1 MSGFTLINVGAAA
14 NDGNGDSLRV
24 SQQAVN
30 SNYTSTPRALGAVAD
45 LANEAAASGYARIV
59 QDSER
64 GGIFKAV
71 NGGTVDNGIIFAS
84 ATVGWTWQRVLGE
97 SINIDWWPVAADG
110 DTYKTDDSPYFNL
123 AFAAMVVNGIKRLD
137 LGFSKNYIIDGITI
151 TSDTL
156 IDISMNGSTLTQKI
170 SGGIPTNH
178 GLIFRGCTNVWLQSG
193 YLSQQ
198 ITDQAA
204 LSRSWTTGVDDYSCV
219 KALGGDQLTFFNV
232 NFKDSYKA
240 GISFD
245 STNATYG
252 EATDCKVLSCR
263 FNNVYMGVEGVG
275 KWAPND
281 LDPWILSK
289 RVKEISITS
298 SSFYDAYTEAI
309 DINQPSENVIISNN
323 LFSGVYTQGSFSYAE
338 NIDVSFCDKIN
349 ISSNIFN
356 CKNKADTAI
365 SLKEGVRNATI
376 SNNVIDSLRSAPNG
390 LTWATSTA
398 YTASQVVNDGV
409 DAYLVQ
415 GNYTSGASVQADV
428 LNGDL
433 VELVIGAAFLL
444 SSVQTL
450 SITGNVVEGC
460 RNGVIWDS
468 NGPGDGVIVNNYDNI
483 ISSNVFKNVR
493 KHGFWQIGKSRNE
506 AVINDYRPLKGLK
519 IIGNNLTCRPLNGTA
534 DGGTTTTLILEEP
547 QGSTG
552 QLMFPRYDDYL
563 NGCTIKILSGT
574 NSGAER
580 VISDYSVNTVTGAA
594 TVTVSQAYSSAIDN
608 TSEYQILFGQGYG
621 VRLLDLEDCEIQD
634 NRFAFFE
641 IGGHLLGQTEQA
653 DFADVTFSGN
663 RAIRCRTSGF
673 ALDTGTRIDSN
684 NNTSLFCGT
693 SSIGNVRPLYS
704 APTVAG
710 TGYSVAYNIPTTT
723 DGSGSGLTVDVVSVS
738 SGVVLLFKVRYMGRG
753 YASGDIITIG
763 AGNSDATY
771 TLTDDD
777 VGSFGFVASNI
788 SYSQVISNAYRYNE
802 IVGAYFRTVTQ
813 TQIKHNNA
821 RGGDGGSSTQQV
833 GFKSDSDCGNL
844 DVAENYS
851 RAHTV
856 SDFDWDGTSITDS
869 YTIAS
874 GVITIDSDN
883 NIVYAKLD
891 TEGAAATDDL
901 DTINGG
907 FRGQILVLSST
918 DSGRDIVLKDATGNM
933 RLTGDLT
940 IGDVNDIA
948 TLIRAETVW
957 REISFANN

>member
-1 MSGFTLINVGAAA
+1 MSGFTLINVGTTA
-14 NDGNGDSLRV
+14 NDGTGDSLRV

-30 SNYTSTPRALGAVAD
+30 TNYTSTPRALGAVAD
-45 LANEAAASGYARIV
+45 LANEAAASGYTRIV

-71 NGGTVDNGIIFAS
+71 NGGAVDNGIIFAS

-110 DTYKTDDSPYFNL
+110 ETNKTDDSAYFNL
-123 AFAAMVVNGIKRLD
+123 AFAAMVSNGIKRLD

-156 IDISMNGSTLTQKI
+156 IDISMNGSTLTQKV
-170 SGGIPTNH
+170 SGGIPTSH
-178 GLIFRGCTNVWLQSG
+178 GLIFRGCTNVWLQNG

-198 ITDQAA
+198 ITDQTAI
-204 LSRSWTTGVDDYSCV
+204 SRSWTVGTDDYSCV

-232 NFKDSYKA
+232 KFKDSYKA

-245 STNATYG
+245 STSGTYG
-252 EATDCKVLSCR
+252 EATDCKVLSCH
-263 FNNVYMGVEGVG
+263 FNNAYMGVEAIGL
-275 KWAPND
+275 WAPND
-281 LDPWILSK
+281 LDPFLLSK
-289 RVKEISITS
+289 RVNSLLVDGC
-298 SSFYDAYTEAI
+298 SFYDTYTEAL
-309 DINQPSENVIISNN
+309 DINQPTDDVIITSN
-323 LFSGVYTQGSFSYAE
+323 LFKGCYIQTSTSYRE
-338 NIDVSFCDKIN
+338 VIDASFCERIN
-349 ISSNIFN
+349 IEGNIFN
-356 CKNKADTAI
+356 CKNKADTGI
-365 SLKEGVRNATI
+365 TLKEGVRKATI
-376 SNNVIDSLRSAPNG
+376 TGNIIDSLNSAPNG
-390 LTWATSTA
+390 NPWVTATA
-398 YTASQVVNDGV
+398 YVAGNVVNDGV
-409 DAYLVQ
+409 SAYKVQ
-415 GNYTSGASVQADV
+415 GDYTSGASVQADV

-450 SITGNVVEGC
+450 SITGNVVDGC
-460 RNGVIWDS
+460 RNGILWDG
-468 NGPGDGVIVNNYDNI
+468 NGPGDGITVENYDNL
-483 ISSNVFKNVR
+483 ISSNVFNRVR
-493 KHGFWQIGKSRNE
+493 KHGVCQINQSRNDGL
-506 AVINDYRPLKGLK
+506 ITGYRPLKGLK
-519 IIGNNLTCRPLNGTA
+519 LVDNNFTCRPIEGTA

-547 QGSTG
+547 QGTSG
-552 QLMFPRYDDYL
+552 NEMFPEHDDFL
-563 NGCTIKILSGT
+563 NGCTIKILGGT
-574 NSGAER
+574 NSGAIR
-580 VISDYSVNTVTGAA
+580 TISAYDVDALTGVA
-594 TVTVSQAYSSAIDN
+594 TVTVSQAFSSAIDD
-608 TSEYQILFGQGYG
+608 TSTYQILFGQGYG
-621 VRLLDLEDCEIQD
+621 IRLPDLEDCEIQN

-641 IGGHLLGQTEQA
+641 IGGHLYGQTEQA

-663 RAIRCRTSGF
+663 RAIRCRTAGF
-673 ALDTGTRIDSN
+673 ILDTGTRIDGDN
-684 NNTSLFCGT
+684 NKAILCGT
-693 SSIGNVRPLYS
+693 DSQGNVRPLYS
-704 APTVAG
+704 APSVAG

-723 DGSGSGLTVDVVSVS
+723 DGSGVGLTVDVVSVS
-738 SGVVLLFKVRYMGRG
+738 SGAVLFFKVRSMGSG
-753 YASGDIITIG
+753 YENGDAITIG

-771 TLTDDD
+771 TLTTDD
-777 VGSFGFVASNI
+777 VGSFGIVSSNI
-788 SYSQVISNAYRYNE
+788 SYSSFIGNKARLNE
-802 IVGAYFRTVTQ
+802 LLGFYFRRVTN

-821 RGGDGGSSTQQV
+821 RGGASSNITQQV
-833 GFKSDSDCGNL
+833 GFKSDSDCTSL
-844 DVAENYS
+844 DVGDNFS

-856 SDFDWDGTSITDS
+856 ADFDWDGTSITDA

-918 DSGRDIVLKDATGNM
+918 DSGRDVVLKNATGNM